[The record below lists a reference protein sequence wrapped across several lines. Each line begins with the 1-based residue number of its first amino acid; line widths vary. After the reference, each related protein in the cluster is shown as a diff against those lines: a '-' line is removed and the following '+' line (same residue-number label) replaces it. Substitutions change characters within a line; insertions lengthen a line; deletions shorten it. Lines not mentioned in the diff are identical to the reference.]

1 MKIAIIGAMQKE
13 IDFLLERIHNIKQNR
28 ELNHVFYEGILED
41 KELVIVKA
49 GIGKVAS
56 GLLFSALVH
65 TYPDLDLAINVGV
78 SGGIMGKV
86 EIGSIVAATRLSY
99 LDVDTTV
106 DAESLFGQVPGC
118 PHFFH
123 SDFGVLEKIS
133 ELPFRKGTILT
144 GDKFFTDAVWLKAI
158 IDEYFPE
165 EDVLAVDME
174 SCALAQGA
182 WFYGV
187 PYLALRAI
195 SDLVG
200 RKTQYDE
207 YGINLTEACKN
218 SNLAL
223 LEVLR
228 RL

>member
-13 IDFLLERIHNIKQNR
+13 IDFLLERIEQKKTKNC
-28 ELNHVFYEGILED
+28 LNHLFYEGVYQD

-78 SGGIMGKV
+78 SGGIAGSV
-86 EIGSIVAATRLSY
+86 DIGAVVAGTRLSY

-106 DAESLFGQVPGC
+106 DGENCFGQVPGC
-118 PHFFH
+118 PQFFL
-123 SDFGVLEKIS
+123 SGQLILEKIKD
-133 ELPFRKGTILT
+133 LPLKRGVILT
-144 GDKFFTDAVWLKAI
+144 GDRFITDAVSLKMVIEAH
-158 IDEYFPE
+158 FPE

-174 SCALAQGA
+174 SAALAQGA

-187 PYLALRAI
+187 PYLALRVI
-195 SDLVG
+195 SDLIG
-200 RKTQYDE
+200 RETQYAE
-207 YGINLTEACKN
+207 YERNLAEACKN
-218 SNLAL
+218 SNLML
-223 LEVLR
+223 LEVLK